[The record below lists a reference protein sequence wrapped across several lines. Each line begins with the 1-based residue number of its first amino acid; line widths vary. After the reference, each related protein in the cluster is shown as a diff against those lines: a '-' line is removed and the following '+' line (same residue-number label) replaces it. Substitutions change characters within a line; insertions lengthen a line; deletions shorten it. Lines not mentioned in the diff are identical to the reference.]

1 MGDNAKLSAV
11 TAADTLTG
19 AELMYVVQGGNSRRI
34 TADTFATPA
43 QAQLPF
49 ENQVVTV
56 NENSA
61 LLSSDTSNRAANQTA
76 LAALIALTPT
86 GPINIAFGTGLFP
99 LEKIPKLE
107 NRHVSIR
114 GKSWGQTQL
123 EFSNT
128 ATPDIE
134 IVQNSLVYDTEVT
147 GFMFLRS
154 GSTTLSCVSV
164 TRPVEASG
172 AEYRG
177 PVISDNFFHGKDSNT
192 WAVHINLVEGWLYI
206 VQRNQFKGS
215 DTTLVA
221 QAVRLTGA
229 STAGTVTDNQG
240 INLEYGV
247 YSPTGSFSE
256 GAYITNNRFVGV
268 TFGVYMEDGSNAP
281 GGHCLGNHIASLDN
295 AITIIARPQWHICDN
310 LIYRHEDSAAGWIG
324 IYLSAACSDSI
335 VQSNRIISP
344 TANSVSTDTAIY
356 TVSTAVD
363 VVNNRIRNIYTPINL
378 NDTNTGI
385 VDRNSYTGH
394 TGTAILGTSVA
405 VVGTNSSIA

>member
-1 MGDNAKLSAV
+1 MGINKKLSDV
-11 TAADTLTG
+11 TAASALTG
-19 AELMYVVQGGNSRRI
+19 DESLYVVQSGNSRRTTLDDFTDFVGAAQMPRDQSVSVNGFSVLLSGD
-34 TADTFATPA
+34 TAD
-43 QAQLPF
+43 
-49 ENQVVTV
+49 
-56 NENSA
+56 
-61 LLSSDTSNRAANQTA
+61 RAANQAILVAQMA
-76 LAALIALTPT
+76 LVPT
-86 GPINIAFGTGLFP
+86 GPIRIDFATGLFP

-107 NRHVSIR
+107 NRHVSIN
-114 GKSWGQTQL
+114 GKGWGQTKL

-134 IVQNSLVYDTEVT
+134 IVQDSLVYDTEVT

-192 WAVHINLVEGWLYI
+192 WAVHINLVEGWLYL

-215 DTTLVA
+215 DTTRVA

-281 GGHCLGNHIASLDN
+281 GGHCLGNHIASFDN
-295 AITIIARPQWHICDN
+295 AVTIIARPQWHICDN
-310 LIYRHEDSAAGWIG
+310 LIYRDEDSAAGWIG
-324 IYLSAACSDSI
+324 IYLGAACADSI

-344 TANSVSTDTAIY
+344 VANSVLTDTAIY

-363 VVNNRIRNIYTPINL
+363 VVNNRIRDIYTPINL

-394 TGTAILGTSVA
+394 TGTAVLGTSVA